1 MTWRGLAL
9 ALALTVAC
17 ASFLTVGN
25 AHGQEGRDPLID
37 PPEGGA
43 GSRFQIVG
51 QRDWVAGETVRL
63 RIGFATADPL
73 TFAGPFS
80 FEQPVT
86 VLRDGTWSFPVVV
99 NAALLGSEPGA
110 TPGFIVV
117 RAESGP
123 RVAQNAYIYIVDGTR
138 PSGADVIAPLGFGA
152 GFGPGAAGTRALTV
166 AMFALGAGGLIAI
179 SGLWRY
185 RDDSLRVRP

>member
-1 MTWRGLAL
+1 MKWIGVAL
-9 ALALTVAC
+9 AVALTVAWV
-17 ASFLTVGN
+17 SLFSIGT
-25 AHGQEGRDPLID
+25 AHGQEGPDPLID

-51 QRDWVAGETVRL
+51 QRGWVAGETVRL

-99 NAALLGSEPGA
+99 NAALLGREPGT
-110 TPGFIVV
+110 TPGFVVV

-123 RVAQNAYIYIVDGTR
+123 RAGQNAYIYTVNGSR
-138 PSGADVIAPLGFGA
+138 PAGADLIAPLGFGPSA
-152 GFGPGAAGTRALTV
+152 PGANALTL
-166 AMFALGAGGLIAI
+166 ALFALGTGALVTI

-185 RDDSLRVRP
+185 RDDRLAPRP

>member
-9 ALALTVAC
+9 ALALTIVC
-17 ASFLTVGN
+17 ASVLPVGM

-51 QRDWVAGETVRL
+51 QRDWVPGETVRL
-63 RIGFATADPL
+63 RIGFAAADPL

-99 NAALLGSEPGA
+99 NAALLGAEPGA
-110 TPGFIVV
+110 VPGFIVV

-123 RVAQNAYIYIVDGTR
+123 HVAQNAYVYTVNGSR
-138 PSGADVIAPLGFGA
+138 PSGADVIAPLGFG
-152 GFGPGAAGTRALTV
+152 PGAPGSQALTL
-166 AMFALGAGGLIAI
+166 ALFALATGGLILV
-179 SGLWRY
+179 SGLCRY
-185 RDDSLRVRP
+185 RDERLPVHP